1 MCRGKKASIDEAIE
15 ELLRDNSTKAKKKLN
30 RSINCQ
36 EAIESLGTF
45 SIDPPSIEIAI
56 EIAIRN
62 NLRSRQKGQVSK
74 RCRGCLKTIFQE
86 GKNIDMNAN
95 KHATQPLI

>member
-15 ELLRDNSTKAKKKLN
+15 ELSRDNSTKAKKKLN

-45 SIDPPSIEIAI
+45 SINPPGIE
-56 EIAIRN
+56 EV
-62 NLRSRQKGQVSK
+62 LRLR
-74 RCRGCLKTIFQE
+74 
-86 GKNIDMNAN
+86 
-95 KHATQPLI
+95 